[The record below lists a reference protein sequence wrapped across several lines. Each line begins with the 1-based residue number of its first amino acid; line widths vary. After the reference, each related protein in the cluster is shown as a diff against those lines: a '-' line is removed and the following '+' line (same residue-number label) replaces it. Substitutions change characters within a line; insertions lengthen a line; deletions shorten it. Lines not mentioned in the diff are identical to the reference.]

1 MKNLKWTTAVAALLL
16 LSADVALA
24 CRCPKT
30 EASADL
36 SRYAAVFTG
45 RVVESKRL
53 PTGERVKFR
62 VVRVWKG
69 QITSEVSLLLQRASD
84 PGVISSCDI
93 GFQKG
98 ESYLVYALMSRD
110 GGTLTTHKCTRTRKF
125 AEAKEDFAVLG
136 QGQPPKM
143 AEP

>member
-1 MKNLKWTTAVAALLL
+1 MKNLKWAAAVVALLL

-30 EASADL
+30 AASADL
-36 SRYAAVFTG
+36 SQFAAVFTG

-62 VVRVWKG
+62 VERVWKG
-69 QITSEVSLLLQRASD
+69 RITSEVILLLRRASD

-110 GGTLTTHKCTRTRKF
+110 GGTLTTSKCTRTRKV
-125 AEAKEDFAVLG
+125 AEAKEDFAALG
-136 QGQPPKM
+136 EGQPPNM
-143 AEP
+143 AGP